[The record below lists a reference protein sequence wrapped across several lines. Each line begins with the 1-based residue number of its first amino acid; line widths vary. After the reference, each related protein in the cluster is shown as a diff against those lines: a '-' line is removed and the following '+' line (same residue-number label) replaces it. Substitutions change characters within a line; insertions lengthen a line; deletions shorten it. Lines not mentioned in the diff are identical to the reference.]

1 MNQADAQIGS
11 AGHGADV
18 RVILVGRT
26 GLDARL
32 RLDPGVELVRV
43 KNRVEAVGELSEPFN
58 GGGRSVVI
66 VGEGQEPE
74 GEFMDALRSLD
85 PRVRVLGVGE
95 PRPGLDG
102 AVRADE
108 EAEVLRR
115 IIRGGTPTPH
125 EAPTEAGTSDEPAP
139 RVEAQASPEAATH
152 EDAGDA
158 ALVRL
163 MLTGQ
168 DLTEAAIQIVRERL
182 GRDDAAFVLGQGPSG
197 APVTWRGR
205 IFGALECQGIETSVL
220 SPHAGWLGAW
230 MALRDQHVQLRDAAF
245 VDSLTGAYNRRYFD
259 LFLSSVLEQAQ
270 DQRRAITVLVF
281 DVDDLKTFND
291 RYGHAAGDLILK
303 ETVRLLQ
310 SVIRPSDRVCRIG
323 GDEFAVVFHDP
334 EGPRS
339 AGSTPPKSVSD
350 IALRFQREVA
360 GKRFPKLGLEAPGT
374 LTVSGGLSTYPWDG
388 RTPDELLAAA
398 DERAMRSKREGK
410 NVIRFGPGAGD
421 VCGDTP

>member
-1 MNQADAQIGS
+1 MEAQNGADH
-11 AGHGADV
+11 HGADV

-43 KNRVEAVGELSEPFN
+43 KNRVEAVGELSEPWN

-66 VGEGQEPE
+66 VADGETPE
-74 GEFMDALRSLD
+74 AEFMDALRSLD
-85 PRVRVLGVGE
+85 PRVRVLGVGGQ
-95 PRPGLDG
+95 RPGLDG
-102 AVRADE
+102 TVRADE

-115 IIRGGTPTPH
+115 IIRGPAAA
-125 EAPTEAGTSDEPAP
+125 ERAPTADEPAP
-139 RVEAQASPEAATH
+139 EIAAPPEPAR
-152 EDAGDA
+152 AGDG

-163 MLTGQ
+163 MLSGQ
-168 DLTEAAIQIVRERL
+168 DLTEAAVQIVRERL
-182 GRDDAAFVLGQGPSG
+182 GRADAAFVLGQAPSG
-197 APVTWRGR
+197 APVAWRGR
-205 IFGALECQGIETSVL
+205 IFGALECSGIESSVL
-220 SPHAGWLGAW
+220 APHADWLGAW
-230 MALRDQHVQLRDAAF
+230 MALRDQHVQLREAAF
-245 VDSLTGAYNRRYFD
+245 VDALTGAYNRRYFD

-334 EGPRS
+334 EGPRA
-339 AGSTPPKSVSD
+339 AGSTPPKSVFD
-350 IALRFQREVA
+350 MAIRFQAEVG
-360 GKRFPKLGLEAPGT
+360 GKRFPKLGLEAPGA

-398 DERAMRSKREGK
+398 DQRAMRSKREGK
-410 NVIRFGPGAGD
+410 NVIRYGPGASD
-421 VCGDTP
+421 VCGDAAV